1 MSDFADK
8 LVDRIARKPHGLLGR
23 LLYRFPLAHK
33 PGFDLV
39 LAKAAP
45 DVDDTIVEVGCGGG
59 VFMRRALMSG
69 CRAVAVDHS
78 QAMVDATAKLN
89 HAEVR
94 AGRLNVVQADAS
106 QLPLQTASADKIYCL
121 NAFFFFPDPE
131 AALRE
136 MVRVLK
142 PDGIL
147 ALVTAPPEMRDD
159 IGGYFSRMAQ
169 SMQFY
174 SRTMLSDMAL
184 AAGLEPSEIMDAP
197 KAGLLMLSRKR

>member
-39 LAKAAP
+39 LTKAAP
-45 DVDDTIVEVGCGGG
+45 DADDTIVEVGCGGG

-78 QAMVDATAKLN
+78 QAMVDATAQLN
-89 HAEVR
+89 HAAVR
-94 AGRLNVVQADAS
+94 AERLNVVQSDAS

-136 MVRVLK
+136 MARVLK
-142 PDGIL
+142 PGGIL

-174 SRTMLSDMAL
+174 SRNMLSDMVL
-184 AAGLEPSEIMDAP
+184 AAGLEPIEILQAP
-197 KAGLLMLSRKR
+197 KAGLLMLARKR

>member
-1 MSDFADK
+1 MSDFAEK

-39 LAKAAP
+39 LTKAAP
-45 DVDDTIVEVGCGGG
+45 DADDTIVEVGCGGG
-59 VFMRRALMSG
+59 VFMRRALTSG

-78 QAMVDATAKLN
+78 QAMVDATARLN
-89 HAEVR
+89 RAAVR
-94 AGRLNVVQADAS
+94 AGRLDVVQADAS
-106 QLPLQTASADKIYCL
+106 QLPLLTATADKIYCL

-136 MVRVLK
+136 MARVLK

-174 SRTMLSDMAL
+174 SQTMLSDMVL
-184 AAGLEPSEIMDAP
+184 AAGLEPIEILQVP
-197 KAGLLMLSRKR
+197 KAGLLMLARKR